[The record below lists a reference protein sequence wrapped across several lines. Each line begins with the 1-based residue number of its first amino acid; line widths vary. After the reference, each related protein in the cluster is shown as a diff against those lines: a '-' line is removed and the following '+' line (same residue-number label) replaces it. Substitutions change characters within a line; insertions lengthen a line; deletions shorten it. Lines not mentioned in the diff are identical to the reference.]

1 MAHKMRALLLQDG
14 RGDQMVRL
22 REGLR
27 AQALEVLRAETMGD
41 ARSLLNSSDPP
52 ELIVT
57 DVRLADGTW
66 EDALRLSQEA
76 PLPVNVIVV
85 SRIADV
91 RLYLEVLERGA
102 FDFISPPFQ
111 AAELNHV
118 LRTALG
124 NVSQKR
130 VARALPALPGTA
142 RNAQPYLALP
152 L

>member
-1 MAHKMRALLLQDG
+1 
-14 RGDQMVRL
+14 
-22 REGLR
+22 
-27 AQALEVLRAETMGD
+27 MGD

-66 EDALRLSQEA
+66 EDALHLSQKA

-91 RLYLEVLERGA
+91 RLYLEVLEKGA
-102 FDFISPPFQ
+102 FDFITPPFQ

-130 VARALPALPGTA
+130 LARALPALPGTA
-142 RNAQPYLALP
+142 RNAQPCLALP